1 MSALSLQ
8 SRPRVACTL
17 IASAA
22 LFQNLEAE
30 HSPFGHPEGALL
42 LAFRGLR

>member
-1 MSALSLQ
+1 MNALKLAVAAA
-8 SRPRVACTL
+8 VACTL

-30 HSPFGHPEGALL
+30 NSPFWSPGR
-42 LAFRGLR
+42 RGFAGL